1 MVYDQINIDQMI
13 CTGAYL
19 FPRGCGTYD
28 AILKYVTDDGR
39 KVTIEGIISHFK
51 PQFEIYNDS
60 ASGTIN
66 FAFEKNVDKD
76 NNLFTMR
83 IQDK

>member
-1 MVYDQINIDQMI
+1 MDYNSLSIDQMT

-19 FPRGCGTYD
+19 FPRGVGTYD
-28 AILKYVTDDGR
+28 AILKYVTADGR
-39 KVTIEGIISHFK
+39 KVTIEGIVSHFR

-60 ASGTIN
+60 ASGTAN
-66 FAFEKNVDKD
+66 FIFEKNTDKD

-83 IQDK
+83 IEDK

>member
-1 MVYDQINIDQMI
+1 MVYNSLDIDQMT

-19 FPRGCGTYD
+19 IPRNNGTYD
-28 AILKYVTDDGR
+28 GIIKYVTDDGR
-39 KVTIEGIISHFK
+39 KVTIEGIVSHFR
-51 PQFEIYNDS
+51 PQFEFCDG
-60 ASGTIN
+60 SGSGS
-66 FAFEKNVDKD
+66 VDFTLERNIDKG

>member
-1 MVYDQINIDQMI
+1 MTYDQNNIDQMT

-19 FPRGCGTYD
+19 FPRGNGTYN
-28 AILKYVTDDGR
+28 AILKYVTNDGR
-39 KVTIEGIISHFK
+39 KVTLEGIIRHFK

-66 FAFEKNVDKD
+66 FIVEKNVDKN

-83 IQDK
+83 IEDK

>member
-1 MVYDQINIDQMI
+1 MVYDSFSIDQMT

-19 FPRGCGTYD
+19 ILRNNGTYD
-28 AILKYVTDDGR
+28 AIFKYVTADGR
-39 KVTIEGIISHFK
+39 KVTIEGIVGHFK

-60 ASGTIN
+60 ASGTVDFI
-66 FAFEKNVDKD
+66 FEKNTDKG

-83 IQDK
+83 IKDK